1 MSRMRRVVSGV
12 ALITVCGCTTHVP
25 DECAPSYATVD
36 AGGALGL
43 IDEGDGSALR
53 QACQALCG
61 HPDCQAVDNTRLLC
75 EPGCP

>member
-1 MSRMRRVVSGV
+1 
-12 ALITVCGCTTHVP
+12 VP